1 VGQGSAYVGDQ
12 MNEITVEELRA
23 SRAGNAADWQ
33 WVDVRSGN
41 EYAAG
46 HVPGAVNIPLE
57 QIEAR
62 LDDVST
68 KVPLVLICK
77 SGTRA
82 RIAAGLLRQCRE
94 NVTVL
99 SGGTEAWANAGLP
112 LVVNRATRWSLDRQV
127 RLAAGLI
134 AMAGVVLAAMVN
146 FRWMYLSGFVG
157 LGLTFA
163 GLTDICAMGA
173 LLAKMPWN
181 RARIC
186 AVPAG
191 KDSAGD
197 EKVADAIGAVMGGS
211 DRCARNHRQLERQ
224 VKY

>member
-1 VGQGSAYVGDQ
+1 
-12 MNEITVEELRA
+12 MKEITVEELRA
-23 SRAGNAADWQ
+23 SRAGNGAQWQ

-62 LDDVST
+62 LDDVSASEP
-68 KVPLVLICK
+68 VVLICR

-82 RIAAGLLRQCRE
+82 RIAGGVLKLCRE
-94 NVTVL
+94 NVMVL
-99 SGGTEAWANAGLP
+99 NGGTEAWAKAGLP
-112 LVVNRATRWSLDRQV
+112 LVLNRATRWSLERQV
-127 RLAAGLI
+127 RLAAGLLVF
-134 AMAGVVLAAMVN
+134 AGTALAVIVN
-146 FRWMYLSGFVG
+146 SNWIYLAGFVG

-181 RARIC
+181 RARAC
-186 AVPAG
+186 ALPA
-191 KDSAGD
+191 ANH
-197 EKVADAIGAVMGGS
+197 ENATEAKVAGAM
-211 DRCARNHRQLERQ
+211 ARR
-224 VKY
+224 

>member
-1 VGQGSAYVGDQ
+1 
-12 MNEITVEELRA
+12 MKEITVAELRT
-23 SRAGNAADWQ
+23 SRVGNGAQWQ

-62 LDDVST
+62 LDDVSASEP
-68 KVPLVLICK
+68 VVLICK

-82 RIAAGLLRQCRE
+82 RIAGGVLTLCRE
-94 NVTVL
+94 NVMVL
-99 SGGTEAWANAGLP
+99 NGGTEAWAKAGLP
-112 LVVNRATRWSLDRQV
+112 LVLNRATRWSLERQV
-127 RLAAGLI
+127 RLAAGLLVF
-134 AMAGVVLAAMVN
+134 AGTALAVIVN
-146 FRWMYLSGFVG
+146 SDWIYLAGFVG

-181 RARIC
+181 RAP
-186 AVPAG
+186 VWSLPAAKHG
-191 KDSAGD
+191 NAPGPTVVEAMLK
-197 EKVADAIGAVMGGS
+197 
-211 DRCARNHRQLERQ
+211 R
-224 VKY
+224 